1 MYIENDLNQSQKL
14 CEIADGLNRD
24 PVGVRKEILKH
35 RQLFVRQNAK
45 NKCGLQITCKKT
57 RLCNT
62 CSSGLCKYC
71 RYAKCSTICTDFQEY
86 PNCKSITRFPYV
98 CNGCDKIKECTLPKL
113 FYKAETAHREYKE
126 NISNHKR
133 GPSINEAEMKKL
145 NEIITDGVNR
155 GISIEVIIETNNL
168 DIAPSTVYRYI
179 DQSLLTVKNIDLKR
193 KVRYSQRYTTKPKA
207 KPLNYEYLK
216 NRSYEDFA
224 SFITNSPT
232 ANIWEMDT
240 LVGKK
245 GKGEH
250 TILSLLFTKTNLQ
263 LFFKLRSNCSEEV
276 DRVFQNIKSHLGTDI
291 FKQTFE
297 GILTDNGIEF
307 RDPLAIEIDSETG
320 EKLTSIFYCEP
331 RRSDQKG
338 KCEKNHEHFREFIPK
353 GVSFNNYSKFDIHKI
368 SNNINNYPRKSLGYN
383 SPYDCT
389 SLLLNKKVLELN
401 RLRKLP
407 TNKIKLKYLK
417 K

>member
-1 MYIENDLNQSQKL
+1 MHIETNLNQSQKL
-14 CEIADGLNRD
+14 CEIAADLNRD
-24 PVGVRKEILKH
+24 PVGIRKEIFKH

-71 RYAKCSTICTDFQEY
+71 SYAKCATICTDFQEY
-86 PNCKSITRFPYV
+86 PDCKSIIRFPYV
-98 CNGCDKIKECTLPKL
+98 CNGCDKIKECALPKL

-126 NISNHKR
+126 NISNHKK
-133 GPSINEAEMKKL
+133 GPSINEIEMKKL
-145 NEIITDGVNR
+145 DEIITDGVKR
-155 GISIEVIIETNNL
+155 GISIEVIIQTNNL

-179 DQSLLTVKNIDLKR
+179 DQCLLTVKNIDLKR
-193 KVRYSQRYTTKPKA
+193 KVRYSQRYTTKPKT
-207 KPLNYEYLK
+207 KSLNYEYLQ
-216 NRSYEDFA
+216 NRNYEDFA
-224 SFITNSPT
+224 SFITNNPT

-245 GKGEH
+245 GKDEH

-263 LFFKLRSNCSEEV
+263 LFFKLRSNCTEEV
-276 DRVFQNIKSHLGTDI
+276 DRVFQNIKNHLGADV

-307 RDPLAIEIDSETG
+307 RDPLAIETDSETG
-320 EKLTSIFYCEP
+320 EKLTRIFYCEP

-353 GVSFNNYSKFDIHKI
+353 GVSFNNYSKFDIDKI

-383 SPYDCT
+383 SPYDCST
-389 SLLLNKKVLELN
+389 LLLNKKVLELN